1 MGIWLGTINFYLKR
15 IVIIDTYTPNDN
27 KRTAGEVIAGTQGVD
42 ELINKYEEVTNGL
55 IGYVGEWHT
64 HTGDSASPSSKD
76 LVAFSQVE
84 LGRITLMTILGR
96 KEVKNFILDKR

>member
-1 MGIWLGTINFYLKR
+1 M
-15 IVIIDTYTPNDN
+15 
-27 KRTAGEVIAGTQGVD
+27 
-42 ELINKYEEVTNGL
+42 TNGL

-84 LGRITLMTILGR
+84 QGRITLMTILGR
-96 KEVKNFILDKR
+96 EDVKNFILDKR

>member
-1 MGIWLGTINFYLKR
+1 MFL
-15 IVIIDTYTPNDN
+15 
-27 KRTAGEVIAGTQGVD
+27 D
-42 ELINKYEEVTNGL
+42 ELINKYEEMTNGL

-64 HTGDSASPSSKD
+64 HTGDSARPSGKD

-84 LGRITLMTILGR
+84 LGRITLMTILGK